1 LSEPQPTPAP
11 GPSPNRN
18 PWVTALLVLI
28 GLILLLPGLC
38 SVILTGI
45 LIGAGGPRGND
56 LDFLPMLIGC
66 FLLGVGGVVLIVF
79 AIRRK
84 S

>member
-1 LSEPQPTPAP
+1 MTDQQPSPP
-11 GPSPNRN
+11 SPSPNRN
-18 PWVTALLVLI
+18 PWVTALLILI

-45 LIGAGGPRGND
+45 MIGAGGPQGD
-56 LDFLPMLIGC
+56 DVEFLPMLIGF
-66 FLLGVGGVVLIVF
+66 FLVGVGGLALIVF